1 VKGPVAVGTLA
12 NAPTAVQQIAQ
23 NTSLHIK
30 RAAIAISLADL
41 CFLSAWQRRIYGVP
55 FFSPLWSWKDLM
67 ALLLNVALLACILF
81 LLLLSADKVTLK
93 GRTMTGLVFMLP
105 LFSTVNIARRLAFNS
120 HGKIAAAVM
129 VTIPIIV
136 GVALIVWQRK
146 LLPVA
151 EFVALGLLLLF
162 PFHLFEA
169 ARNIRAPK
177 EPPALAPKL
186 VSSARTGPRV
196 VWLIFDEMDY
206 ALSFPRRPEGLRL
219 QEFDRLRSEAFFATK
234 AHQPASDTKESLPA
248 LIDGKPIY
256 GPATAK
262 GLRTLYVNFA
272 LNGPPTDWD
281 SAPNVFSD
289 ARAMGVNV
297 GLVGWYLP
305 YCRIFQH
312 VASECYWEP
321 MFSGVND
328 TPSFRNSLQD
338 QWDALTPLES
348 RMRLVQ
354 RLHRMQAAA
363 EQMSADPQLGLVL
376 IHLPIPHGP
385 QIFDRYTGAINSYTI
400 HPDWFF
406 DNVEL
411 ADRVLGQIRNTMEK
425 SGQWEGSAIIVS
437 SDHSLR
443 RTSLPHPDPL
453 PLVPFLVKMPGQSKG
468 IQFVEPFNTR
478 ITRELIT
485 AILRGEVTAENLES
499 WIQRRRT
506 EFLN

>member
-1 VKGPVAVGTLA
+1 
-12 NAPTAVQQIAQ
+12 
-23 NTSLHIK
+23 
-30 RAAIAISLADL
+30 
-41 CFLSAWQRRIYGVP
+41 
-55 FFSPLWSWKDLM
+55 
-67 ALLLNVALLACILF
+67 
-81 LLLLSADKVTLK
+81 
-93 GRTMTGLVFMLP
+93 
-105 LFSTVNIARRLAFNS
+105 
-120 HGKIAAAVM
+120 
-129 VTIPIIV
+129 
-136 GVALIVWQRK
+136 
-146 LLPVA
+146 
-151 EFVALGLLLLF
+151 
-162 PFHLFEA
+162 
-169 ARNIRAPK
+169 
-177 EPPALAPKL
+177 
-186 VSSARTGPRV
+186 
-196 VWLIFDEMDY
+196 MDY